1 VLVVQI
7 LILIILLLI
16 FVQDILSRSVYW
28 IVFPILVIS
37 FVTLRVISNKQLAN
51 VPLNILVNCCFLALQ
66 LLLVSAWFSLRRGKL
81 VNIMSELLGWGDIL
95 FLISIC
101 FYLSVLNFLFFY
113 IISLISILLLWFGY
127 QNTVVKKDRYIPLAG
142 LQAILFMFFFIT
154 DQWVKHVDLTKDDW
168 LLQFIMG

>member
-1 VLVVQI
+1 MLLLQI
-7 LILIILLLI
+7 LIPIILLLI

-37 FVTLRVISNKQLAN
+37 FVTLRVISNKQLAD
-51 VPLNILVNCCFLALQ
+51 VPWTVLVNCCFLTLQ

-95 FLISIC
+95 FLISLC

-154 DQWVKHVDLTKDDW
+154 DQWIKHVDLTKDDW